1 MLLLAANLRSE
12 LNQYGSTSHA
22 EKRKRYA
29 RLTPPNQS
37 HRHTVVAFVVVVDV
51 AASHEDAVGVEPIGK
66 REPRGETQ
74 ALRTAHTS

>member
-1 MLLLAANLRSE
+1 MLLLAAKLRSE

-37 HRHTVVAFVVVVDV
+37 HRHTVVAFVVVDV
-51 AASHEDAVGVEPIGK
+51 AASHEDAVGVERVGK
-66 REPRGETQ
+66 REPRGDTQ

>member
-1 MLLLAANLRSE
+1 MLLLAAKLRSE

-37 HRHTVVAFVVVVDV
+37 HRHTVVAFVVVVVDV
-51 AASHEDAVGVEPIGK
+51 AASHEDAVGVEPAGK
-66 REPRGETQ
+66 PREGTH